1 MLAAAAGPGAPI
13 KRISG
18 FFASLQDHRN
28 DADYERPRMLFSR
41 VRALLLI
48 ADAREAIELLTAMD
62 DDARR
67 RLAVEL
73 LVAKAR

>member
-1 MLAAAAGPGAPI
+1 MLL
-13 KRISG
+13 S
-18 FFASLQDHRN
+18 RN
-28 DADYERPRMLFSR
+28 EAVLSIRN
-41 VRALLLI
+41 
-48 ADAREAIELLTAMD
+48 AREAIELLTAMD